1 MTARGPRA
9 GPPHTGLG
17 CSSWSRQVSRPCA
30 PSGTRRWPAG
40 EGLGPLPPPLP
51 HTDRPPLLSVPRKA
65 RRRPGLGAAA
75 PSSPPPAGRAWA
87 APSPARPPPA
97 APFPSA
103 APPPLQTPETVQP
116 VASAGSPSR
125 SPSPHGSPP
134 CVHVPARHPRR
145 RHRLPRASPLAGS
158 EVPVPYPPS
167 RPPGTLLPFCGENLP
182 LKTCGPFGGGCT
194 PVPVR
199 HLVTVLKLHR
209 QRDSPAGGAPR
220 RPRLCRAGSVSPQRR
235 GPEGVPGGGGG
246 GPRAASPV
254 LPAPL

>member
-1 MTARGPRA
+1 MRRGPRGHCGPPGRGLRAAGSGQEAEGWPAGWSCRVTARGPRA

-17 CSSWSRQVSRPCA
+17 CSSWSREVSRPCA
-30 PSGTRRWPAG
+30 PSGTRRWAAG

-125 SPSPHGSPP
+125 SPSPRGSPP
-134 CVHVPARHPRR
+134 ASTCPLVTPAGGTACPGPRPWRGARCPFRTHLPGHPG
-145 RHRLPRASPLAGS
+145 PF
-158 EVPVPYPPS
+158 
-167 RPPGTLLPFCGENLP
+167 LPFCGENLP
-182 LKTCGPFGGGCT
+182 LKTCGPFGGG
-194 PVPVR
+194 
-199 HLVTVLKLHR
+199 
-209 QRDSPAGGAPR
+209 
-220 RPRLCRAGSVSPQRR
+220 
-235 GPEGVPGGGGG
+235 GVPL
-246 GPRAASPV
+246 SPCV
-254 LPAPL
+254 TLSLF